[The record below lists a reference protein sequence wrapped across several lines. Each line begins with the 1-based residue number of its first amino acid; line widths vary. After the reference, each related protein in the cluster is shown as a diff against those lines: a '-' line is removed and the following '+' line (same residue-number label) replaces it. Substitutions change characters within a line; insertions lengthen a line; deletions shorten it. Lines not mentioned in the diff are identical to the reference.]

1 MTEETP
7 INSNP
12 TEGGEEE
19 AEAMGAGSKFRSR
32 RRYNVEDMFK
42 IISKEKSHDLN
53 RTPPQR
59 YLMTPR
65 SAKAFLKSGVDPV
78 LVQIRD
84 LDSFWEPRLDP
95 SLQRIHH
102 EAYVKQRHEFMR
114 IVRKYY
120 DKEVMKEKKGH
131 LGEHGGPSTRSTTSR
146 EDRKND
152 SSDSNN
158 ATAAMDFMSPYDVP
172 QTVYVTQPHG
182 GSKKKKKRGGK
193 KKKKGKKSLASSSL
207 LDSLAEF

>member
-19 AEAMGAGSKFRSR
+19 AEAMGKKESSSSPSH
-32 RRYNVEDMFK
+32 VEK
-42 IISKEKSHDLN
+42 
-53 RTPPQR
+53 T
-59 YLMTPR
+59 
-65 SAKAFLKSGVDPV
+65 
-78 LVQIRD
+78 
-84 LDSFWEPRLDP
+84 
-95 SLQRIHH
+95 
-102 EAYVKQRHEFMR
+102 
-114 IVRKYY
+114 
-120 DKEVMKEKKGH
+120 
-131 LGEHGGPSTRSTTSR
+131 
-146 EDRKND
+146 RKND